1 MGGKQ
6 AIEITF
12 LGDGTLNRQTQTLQ
26 NSYYKCAQGFNKTHS
41 HNEQRNRN
49 YREKTTDWK
58 KTTTTPV
65 TNMLDGIMSKLNA
78 IEANKIE
85 PENRAAA
92 IILQER
98 EMLEKVN
105 ELSISI
111 CLKHP

>member
-1 MGGKQ
+1 
-6 AIEITF
+6 
-12 LGDGTLNRQTQTLQ
+12 
-26 NSYYKCAQGFNKTHS
+26 
-41 HNEQRNRN
+41 
-49 YREKTTDWK
+49 
-58 KTTTTPV
+58 
-65 TNMLDGIMSKLNA
+65 MLDGIMSKLNT

-92 IILQER
+92 IILKER

>member
-1 MGGKQ
+1 
-6 AIEITF
+6 
-12 LGDGTLNRQTQTLQ
+12 
-26 NSYYKCAQGFNKTHS
+26 
-41 HNEQRNRN
+41 
-49 YREKTTDWK
+49 
-58 KTTTTPV
+58 
-65 TNMLDGIMSKLNA
+65 MLDGIMSKLNA